1 MTARIDTSP
10 CPVPAWLPGGHAQTL
25 YGAFCAQ
32 HPALHFVRERVDTPD
47 GDFVDL
53 DWCGPRLNPNQR
65 TDGQASPHESGLV
78 GTAARRW
85 IEDADRDALA
95 GAGPALILFHGL
107 EGSSLSPY
115 MQAIAHDFRAAGWV
129 VAAAHFRGCSG
140 VPNRMAR
147 AYYSGDSAEID
158 FIIGHVRTR
167 LPDAGLHAAGISL
180 GGNALLKL
188 LGESGRGPH
197 GLRAAAAVSVPM
209 DLAACGRRLSD
220 TAWGRQ
226 LYSRYFLRSIRRKI
240 FDKAREFPGSVDV
253 SRTQSMRS
261 LREFD
266 DLYTAPMHGYLNAL
280 DYWTRAASLPL
291 LPSIRTPVLV
301 LNARN
306 DPFVPEAS
314 LPGSRDTSGDVL
326 LHQPAQGGHA
336 GFVTGMFPG
345 NLRWLPARLL
355 RFFETGG

>member
-1 MTARIDTSP
+1 MSARIDTNP

-25 YGAFCAQ
+25 YGALCAQ
-32 HPALHFVRERVDTPD
+32 HPTLHFVRERVDTPD
-47 GDFVDL
+47 GDFIDL
-53 DWCGPRLNPNQR
+53 DWCAPRLNPNR
-65 TDGQASPHESGLV
+65 HPDGQASPHVSGLV

-85 IEDADRDALA
+85 IEDADWAALA
-95 GAGPALILFHGL
+95 GDGPALVLFHGL
-107 EGSSLSPY
+107 EGNSLSPY

-158 FIIGHVRTR
+158 FVIGHVRAR
-167 LPDAGLHAAGISL
+167 LPAATLHAAGISL

-188 LGESGRGPH
+188 LGESGDPPH

-209 DLAACGRRLSD
+209 DLATCGRRLSD

-226 LYSRYFLRSIRRKI
+226 LYSRYFLRSMRRKI

-253 SRTQSMRS
+253 SRTQSMRT

-291 LPSIRTPVLV
+291 LRSIRTPTLA

-306 DPFVPEAS
+306 DPLVPEAS
-314 LPGSRDTSGDVL
+314 LPGSRDASGDVL

-345 NLRWLPARLL
+345 SLHWLPARLL
-355 RFFETGG
+355 RFFGQGR